1 MNLRE
6 RGINLQK
13 KYSIKR
19 NSIKKTVRR
28 ASSRDEV
35 ITPSSIAKKTYSDE
49 MHINI
54 ITATSIDTTNLSR
67 LRSPID
73 TDTSEIRKR
82 RHAVKNLTLKSAP
95 PIPTAPKDPR
105 VRFRQWILSQIKTHI
120 RLIDLPLFTVAL
132 VLSLCG
138 IFAIFSSTRSY
149 ETSRFIIVQIFGILL
164 GVFSALILSVIDYR
178 SLSSKYTYII
188 GINAAILLI
197 TFIFGSSVTES
208 TNSNWIDLGII
219 KIQPS
224 EFSKLLFIYS
234 FAVHLASLRDKMH
247 KFWPMI
253 PLAIHAG
260 IIFGLV
266 LLQRDLGSLTI
277 FLVIFICMCFSAGI
291 SIWYYVGGGAALLCI
306 SPFLWSHLSE
316 YQRNRILLCFDET
329 IDPEGQGI
337 RFQQLQSQ
345 RAIGNG
351 GIFGTGFTE
360 GSVTQGSG
368 NLPAK
373 HTDMIYST
381 ICEEWGLI
389 GAILILLLTSYL
401 VYRAFKIALSCGNTT
416 GRYICVGVASMLMI
430 QVIENVGMCLG
441 IMPVIGITYPFLSY
455 GGSSILSCFLA
466 LGMVLSVSTHREN
479 TFFK

>member
-1 MNLRE
+1 M
-6 RGINLQK
+6 QK

-19 NSIKKTVRR
+19 NSIKKSVKVTSNHDDAV
-28 ASSRDEV
+28 A
-35 ITPSSIAKKTYSDE
+35 PSGVTKKTYSDE

-54 ITATSIDTTNLSR
+54 ITATNIDTSNISR

-73 TDTSEIRKR
+73 SEKHEFRKR

-95 PIPTAPKDPR
+95 PIPTAPKDPK
-105 VRFRQWILSQIKTHI
+105 VRFRQWIYSQIKTHI
-120 RLIDLPLFTVAL
+120 RLIDLPLFLMAVL
-132 VLSLCG
+132 LSLCG
-138 IFAIFSSTRSY
+138 VFAIFSATKSY
-149 ETSRFIIVQIFGILL
+149 ETTRFIIVQIFGIIL
-164 GVFSALILSVIDYR
+164 GVFCSLILSVIDYR

-208 TNSNWIDLGII
+208 TNSNWIDLGFI

-266 LLQRDLGSLTI
+266 LLQKDLGSLTI
-277 FLVIFICMCFSAGI
+277 FLIIFICMCFSAGVN
-291 SIWYYVGGGAALLCI
+291 IWYYIGGGAAVFCI
-306 SPFLWSHLSE
+306 SPFIWSHLNE

-329 IDPEGQGI
+329 IDPLGKGI
-337 RFQQLQSQ
+337 RYQQLQSQ

-351 GIFGTGFTE
+351 GIFGTGFTNGSITQFE
-360 GSVTQGSG
+360 GS
-368 NLPAK
+368 LPAK

-381 ICEEWGLI
+381 VCEEWGLI
-389 GAILILLLTSYL
+389 GACIILSLTVFL
-401 VYRAFKIALSCGNTT
+401 AYRAFRIALSCGNTT

-430 QVIENVGMCLG
+430 QIIENVGMCLG